1 VILRLISLCSS
12 LVLFLFEFEETR
24 KKKEGKKAKD
34 KSKRDLESG
43 MTSTPFLR
51 ILLRATL

>member
-1 VILRLISLCSS
+1 MILRLISLCSS